1 MTRLPPAAMGTRRT
15 RSASRCCASGSEP
28 RVAGFATS
36 SIACVA
42 ATRRALAALLAGG
55 GLLAGW
61 GLFEAQWLER
71 RELRVPVAGVPGAL
85 GGPRILHPSRL
96 PPRTPP
102 PQPRPM
108 PAAGAHGRPPA

>member
-71 RELRVPVAGVPGAL
+71 RELRVPVAGRPAGA
-85 GGPRILHPSRL
+85 GGLSHLPPFRLH
-96 PPRTPP
+96 PRTPP
-102 PQPRPM
+102 PEPRT
-108 PAAGAHGRPPA
+108 

>member
-1 MTRLPPAAMGTRRT
+1 MTRSPPAATGTRRT

-71 RELRVPVAGVPGAL
+71 RELRVPVAGLAGGV
-85 GGPRILHPSRL
+85 GGPRALRLSRL
-96 PPRTPP
+96 PHRNPS
-102 PQPRPM
+102 
-108 PAAGAHGRPPA
+108 

>member
-15 RSASRCCASGSEP
+15 RSASRCCAIGSEP

-36 SIACVA
+36 WTACGA

-61 GLFEAQWLER
+61 GLFEAQWLEP
-71 RELRVPVAGVPGAL
+71 RELRVPVAGLPPELDGL
-85 GGPRILHPSRL
+85 SILHLSDFHPG
-96 PPRTPP
+96 PP
-102 PQPRPM
+102 PPSPR
-108 PAAGAHGRPPA
+108 